1 MSEPVD
7 FLHALSQALATMGLY
22 GDGHPAPARAAA
34 LAHERLEALQADDP
48 HLRFTFLAGEVLF
61 GDEVQPEMVGWE
73 WSERL
78 AGVGVERLEFTGPV
92 GLGQLERL
100 LAHLAARVGIRAA
113 GSAVAWQSG
122 ESPVRL
128 GLVAL
133 ARDGAGDGTAPAP
146 AAGTAAPAIARLSYN
161 LHEEREAIG
170 WIHGE
175 VRSGSR
181 LPLIEADAVVRSLS
195 LAMHSEQAMV
205 LPLLQLKEFDQYTTT
220 HSMNVS
226 VLAMALGE
234 FLELGSA
241 AVRSLGFAALLHD
254 LGKVCIPEEI
264 LNKPGK
270 LTDAERKVVERHP
283 VVGAKL
289 LLDSPDAL
297 EIAAV
302 VAYEHHIFIDGGGYP
317 LLPDARG
324 AQYASRLVHICDV
337 YDALRTK
344 RPYREAW
351 ESERAIGY
359 IESRAGIEFDPTI
372 VRAFVA
378 MMRKWDRTTA
388 ARPGPVPMH

>member
-1 MSEPVD
+1 MSEPVA

-48 HLRFTFLAGEVLF
+48 RVRFTFLSGEVLF
-61 GDEVQPEMVGWE
+61 GDEVQPELAGWE
-73 WSERL
+73 WSERF

-92 GLGQLERL
+92 ALGQLERL

-113 GSAVAWQSG
+113 SSADAWQSG

-133 ARDGAGDGTAPAP
+133 AGEGGDGAA
-146 AAGTAAPAIARLSYN
+146 AAPAIARLSYN

-170 WIHGE
+170 WIHDE

-181 LPLIEADAVVRSLS
+181 LPLVEADAVVRSLS
-195 LAMHSEQAMV
+195 LAMHAEQAMV

-264 LNKPGK
+264 LNKPGR
-270 LTDAERKVVERHP
+270 LTDEERKVVERHP

-344 RPYREAW
+344 RPYRDAW

-378 MMRKWDRTTA
+378 MMRKWDRTMA
-388 ARPGPVPMH
+388 ARPGPAPIH

>member
-1 MSEPVD
+1 VSEPVA

-48 HLRFTFLAGEVLF
+48 RVRFTFLSGEVLF
-61 GDEVQPEMVGWE
+61 GDEVQPELAGWE
-73 WSERL
+73 WSDRF
-78 AGVGVERLEFTGPV
+78 ADVGVERLEFTGPV
-92 GLGQLERL
+92 ALGQLERL

-113 GSAVAWQSG
+113 SSADAWQSG

-133 ARDGAGDGTAPAP
+133 AGDGGDGAA
-146 AAGTAAPAIARLSYN
+146 AAPAIARLSFT

-170 WIHGE
+170 WIHDE

-181 LPLIEADAVVRSLS
+181 LPLVEADAVVRSLS

-317 LLPDARG
+317 LLPGARG

-337 YDALRTK
+337 YDALRTR

-378 MMRKWDRTTA
+378 MMRKWDRIMA
-388 ARPGPVPMH
+388 ARPGPAPTH